1 MKQDA
6 GDERGFLRE
15 LIGDGVPL
23 LELTAAALFVS
34 GAFAVFL
41 SFRREFLPH
50 DVAFLGM
57 SARDLC
63 AIADCRVVGF
73 MFHDRVAFGGT
84 LIAVAT
90 LYLWLAAFPL
100 RQGLVWAW
108 RAFLAS
114 GILGFGSFL
123 AYLGYG
129 YLDSWH
135 GAATLVLLPM
145 YAVGLVMTRP
155 IAAMRVVG
163 WLRSAE
169 GRQAPP
175 SVRLGRWL
183 LLATGAS
190 LVLAGAVIV
199 YLGMTE
205 VFVAEDLGFMGVTRR
220 MLDDVN
226 VRLVP
231 LIAHDRAGFG
241 GGLATTGMLLLMCA
255 WNAPPSRA
263 FHQAVVIAGA
273 AGFGCAIGTH
283 FVEGYVN
290 PMHLAPAFAGAALF
304 AAGALCEIGGWRR
317 RSTTQDIEIRESG
330 ISGRGVFAR
339 RRFRK
344 GETVFRWNLSRRIRR
359 DQVDALTP
367 EERHFLNPFDEDCFV
382 LVGEPE
388 RYVNHSCANNTRVEQ
403 FTDVAVRDILPDEE
417 ITSDYRSGGAAIDFE
432 CRCGASNCAAGTS
445 RDA

>member
-1 MKQDA
+1 MKPPA

-15 LIGDGVPL
+15 LIGDGVSL
-23 LELTAAALFVS
+23 FEMTAAALLVS

-63 AIADCRVVGF
+63 AIADCRVVRF

-84 LIAVAT
+84 LVAVAT

-100 RQGLVWAW
+100 RQGFKWAW

-114 GILGFGSFL
+114 GVLGFGSFL

-129 YLDSWH
+129 YLDTWH

-155 IAAMRVVG
+155 LAAVHATG

-169 GRQAPP
+169 GRQASP

-205 VFVAEDLGFMGVTRR
+205 VFVAEDLGFMGITRR
-220 MLDDVN
+220 VLDDVN

-241 GGLATTGMLLLMCA
+241 GGLATTGMLLLMSA
-255 WNAPPSRA
+255 WYAAPGRA

-317 RSTTQDIEIRESG
+317 TARAAGIDIMESG

-339 RRFRK
+339 RLFRR
-344 GETVFRWNLSRRIRR
+344 GETVFRWDTSRKIRR
-359 DQVDALTP
+359 DEIESVSA
-367 EERHFLNPFDEDCFV
+367 EERHFLNPFDEEFFV
-382 LVGEPE
+382 VVAVPE

-403 FTDVAVRDILPDEE
+403 FTDVAIRDILPGEE
-417 ITSDYRSGGAAIDFE
+417 ITSDYRSGGAAIDFV
-432 CRCGASNCAAGTS
+432 CRCGAPNC
-445 RDA
+445 RNR

>member
-1 MKQDA
+1 MKQSA
-6 GDERGFLRE
+6 GDERGLLRE
-15 LIGDGVPL
+15 LVGDGVPL
-23 LELTAAALFVS
+23 FELTAAALLVS

-63 AIADCRVVGF
+63 AIADCRIVRF

-84 LIAVAT
+84 LVAVAT

-100 RQGLVWAW
+100 RQGFAWAW
-108 RAFLAS
+108 RAFLLS
-114 GILGFGSFL
+114 GVLGFGSFL

-129 YLDSWH
+129 YLDTWH
-135 GAATLVLLPM
+135 GAATLVLLPV

-155 IAAMRVVG
+155 LAAAHTTG

-220 MLDDVN
+220 VLDDVN

-241 GGLATTGMLLLMCA
+241 GGLATTGVLLLMSA
-255 WNAPPSRA
+255 WYAAPGRA
-263 FHQAVVIAGA
+263 FHQAVVIAGS
-273 AGFGCAIGTH
+273 AGFGSAIGTH

-290 PMHLAPAFAGAALF
+290 PTHLAPAFAGAALF

-317 RSTTQDIEIRESG
+317 TASADGVDIRESG

-339 RRFRK
+339 RRFRR
-344 GETVFRWNLSRRIRR
+344 GETVFRWDLSRKIRR
-359 DQVDALTP
+359 DAIELVSAED
-367 EERHFLNPFDEDCFV
+367 RHFLNPFDEEFFV
-382 LVGEPE
+382 VVAEPE
-388 RYVNHSCANNTRVEQ
+388 RYVNHSCANNTRVEH
-403 FTDVAVRDILPDEE
+403 FTDVAIRDILPGEE
-417 ITSDYRSGGAAIDFE
+417 ITSDYRSGGAELDFV
-432 CRCGASNCAAGTS
+432 CRCGAPSCRN
-445 RDA
+445 R